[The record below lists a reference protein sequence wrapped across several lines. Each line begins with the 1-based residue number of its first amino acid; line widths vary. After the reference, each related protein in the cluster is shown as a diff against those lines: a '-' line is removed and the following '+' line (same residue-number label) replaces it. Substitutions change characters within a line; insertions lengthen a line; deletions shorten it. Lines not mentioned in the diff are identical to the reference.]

1 MVDNG
6 NSLQQYPVD
15 AGIPQ
20 AFTLGL
26 AVFVLYINYPPDDVI
41 LLSMLMILDS
51 IVSAIRHLID
61 GNNLSWLLT
70 LNLTH
75 EIRQTGAGG
84 GFFTS
89 MLGKLSFFFLS
100 IPILL
105 MLLMSKWVS
114 LFLNNNDFLSY
125 WDSFSSKFD
134 WGSRIISIAKTTSK
148 KIEALILSLKFL
160 SPEFSVYVYKSTTRP
175 FLKYFCHFMM
185 CLSSYYVN
193 MLDKVQNRISKTVGP
208 LLSTSLEPLA
218 HRRNKGSS
226 SLFFVGYTYIDIHQN
241 LLNRFHVLLFV
252 VGHSL
257 F

>member
-1 MVDNG
+1 MVDNE

-41 LLSMLMILDS
+41 LLSMLMILHS

-61 GNNLSWLLT
+61 GNNLSWLVT

-75 EIRQTGAGG
+75 EIRRTGAGG

-89 MLGKLSFFFLS
+89 MLGKLNSFFLN

-114 LFLNNNDFLSY
+114 LFLKNNDFLSY
-125 WDSFSSKFD
+125 WGSFFSKFD
-134 WGSRIISIAKTTSK
+134 WGSCIISITKTTSK
-148 KIEALILSLKFL
+148 KIEALIRSLKFL
-160 SPEFSVYVYKSTTRP
+160 SPEFSLYICKSTTRP
-175 FLKYFCHFMM
+175 FLEYFCRFLM
-185 CLSSYYVN
+185 CLSSYYSN
-193 MLDKVQNRISKTVGP
+193 ILDKVQNRISRTVGP
-208 LLSTSLEPLA
+208 LLPTSLEPLA
-218 HRRNKGSS
+218 HRRNEGSS
-226 SLFFVGYTYIDIHQN
+226 SIFL
-241 LLNRFHVLLFV
+241 
-252 VGHSL
+252 
-257 F
+257 

>member
-1 MVDNG
+1 
-6 NSLQQYPVD
+6 
-15 AGIPQ
+15 
-20 AFTLGL
+20 
-26 AVFVLYINYPPDDVI
+26 
-41 LLSMLMILDS
+41 
-51 IVSAIRHLID
+51 
-61 GNNLSWLLT
+61 
-70 LNLTH
+70 
-75 EIRQTGAGG
+75 
-84 GFFTS
+84 
-89 MLGKLSFFFLS
+89 
-100 IPILL
+100 

-114 LFLNNNDFLSY
+114 LFLKNNDFLSY

-160 SPEFSVYVYKSTTRP
+160 SPKFSVYVYKSTTRP

-257 F
+257 FY